1 MLQIIVCQCY
11 LKLFARTREC
21 FARLV
26 VLASS
31 TRIYYI
37 LKTPFLKGSPIS
49 SGGPASL
56 DSPWNGETHRSFLI
70 TNLYDTTSLYGYD
83 SKFHKWC
90 LSRGMTPLN
99 DSTLHKAILCLH
111 PRNAVY
117 YMIWLIGKQVPVSCG
132 IIKLFDEVARR
143 KTLLMSQVLKCIFI
157 SWVFDF
163 LDQYYEIDSRQY
175 QPKS

>member
-1 MLQIIVCQCY
+1 MTKLIMSIGLYMARMYSIINQVNELSSWSLKCRAIIQFPHDHSFWVTVAHGECEQVLQIIVCQCY

-56 DSPWNGETHRSFLI
+56 DSPWNGERHRSFLI

-90 LSRGMTPLN
+90 LSREWHLSMIPLC
-99 DSTLHKAILCLH
+99 T
-111 PRNAVY
+111 
-117 YMIWLIGKQVPVSCG
+117 
-132 IIKLFDEVARR
+132 KLFFV
-143 KTLLMSQVLKCIFI
+143 CIPETQCTIWFG
-157 SWVFDF
+157 
-163 LDQYYEIDSRQY
+163 
-175 QPKS
+175 